1 MTPKEKCLYSVQ
13 TVGKALD
20 LLEALAD
27 EMPES
32 TIHNLAD
39 RLELSRNKVF
49 RLLATLETRG
59 LVERDLLSGSYRLG
73 VDAVQL
79 AQKFIKSMPLIELA
93 RPVMEKLARKH
104 DEAVY
109 MTVIKGDEV
118 LFVDMVDS
126 AQAVKAAPMVG
137 KKFPFFTNA
146 AGKVLSSL
154 ESRDLLEKLLKKR
167 GKRQQMPDIDT
178 LESELNIIRDNG
190 FAVDVGGM
198 GDGVISVAVAVKDY
212 AGKVVGALTM
222 LGPSVRMMADRLEEE
237 IIPSLREGAEML
249 SMKFGY
255 ARM

>member
-1 MTPKEKCLYSVQ
+1 MPPKEKCSYSVQ

-27 EMPES
+27 ETPGS
-32 TIHNLAD
+32 TVHDLAD

-59 LVERDLLSGSYRLG
+59 LVERDMLSGSYMLG
-73 VDAVQL
+73 LDAVHL
-79 AQKFIKSMPLIELA
+79 AQKFLKSVPLIEVA
-93 RPVMEKLARKH
+93 HPVMEKLARKH

-109 MTVIKGDEV
+109 LTVIKGDEV

-126 AQAVKAAPMVG
+126 TQPVKTAPLVG
-137 KKFPFFTNA
+137 KKFPFFSNA

-154 ESRDLLEKLLKKR
+154 ESRDLLEKFLKKR
-167 GKRQQMPDIDT
+167 GGKQLMPDIDT
-178 LESELNIIRDNG
+178 LESELNIIRDKG
-190 FAVDVGGM
+190 FAVDIGGL
-198 GDGVISVAVAVKDY
+198 GEGVISVAVAVKDY
-212 AGKVVGALTM
+212 AGKVVAALTM
-222 LGPSVRMMADRLEEE
+222 LGPSFRMMADRLEEE
-237 IIPSLREGAEML
+237 IIPSLIEGAEML